1 MRDVA
6 RHPTLTAWLTVAR
19 GIQAVRNRQE
29 NLNNMETMR
38 QDRNGRNLTTMA
50 AVEEINETAKDMEA
64 LYDAS
69 TVAKTHLGLKES

>member
-1 MRDVA
+1 MS
-6 RHPTLTAWLTVAR
+6 R

-69 TVAKTHLGLKES
+69 TVAKTHLGLKEP

>member
-6 RHPTLTAWLTVAR
+6 RDPTLTAWLTVAR
-19 GIQAVRNRQE
+19 EIQAVRSRQE

-38 QDRNGRNLTTMA
+38 QDRNGGNLTTMG

-64 LYDAS
+64 LYDAG
-69 TVAKTHLGLKES
+69 TVAKTHLGLKEP

>member
-6 RHPTLTAWLTVAR
+6 RDPTLTAWLTVTR
-19 GIQAVRNRQE
+19 EMQAVRSRQE
-29 NLNNMETMR
+29 NLNNMETTR
-38 QDRNGRNLTTMA
+38 QDRNGGNLTTMG
-50 AVEEINETAKDMEA
+50 AVEEINESATDMEA